1 MKFNNYDEL
10 INYLKDKNL
19 ENLEFEITDTVPD
32 TVQPDVACDGDCDV
46 GATVPA
52 KIEEYVNV
60 QIKTF
65 YDSPTMTFKSGD
77 KNILVVESLN
87 HIPNTCSTSEVSI
100 GDRKILT
107 SICED
112 EAGIPY
118 IELFVEHNGNYNKKK
133 FSLYTKDSGL
143 ESQISINE

>member
-10 INYLKDKNL
+10 LTYLKDKSL
-19 ENLEFEITDTVPD
+19 ESLEFEITELEPQSAETADCVGDCSVGVT
-32 TVQPDVACDGDCDV
+32 DVAV
-46 GATVPA
+46 KVN
-52 KIEEYVNV
+52 EYIDV
-60 QIKTF
+60 QIKSL
-65 YDSPTMTFKSGD
+65 YDSPSMKFKVGND
-77 KNILVVESLN
+77 NILIVESLN